1 MKRFRKSGGRGG
13 HFLCRWVSAPDGE
26 GGVLASGVLVRQGQK
41 GTGAVGRIR
50 AIASDLEREYLD
62 PAFDGAVGRI
72 FGAGEQSLVR
82 ALGLPELTP
91 QERAINRGFFLSTA
105 TLGLGL
111 AGSLG
116 ATPLGLLGYVGLLY
130 NSVPIYASVYR
141 DLVEER
147 KLGVDLLSALVN
159 TAYLAGGMVVL
170 GSVAQLSF
178 YFSVR
183 MLQLLKD
190 RISSD
195 LSAVLTAQGQTVWLS
210 REGEP
215 VAVRVETL
223 AAGDVVVVQA
233 GETVLVD
240 GVVLQGAGVVD
251 LQSLTGRSNPV
262 EAGEG
267 DRLLAF
273 TRVLSGELWIRVD
286 QGGEHAETLVSQW
299 LAWSVDTPTAA
310 QLKFV
315 RVTDQLVVPV
325 ILLSALALPWLGPF
339 RAAALLGIHP
349 QRNLLNFGAL
359 HNLSALLYAS
369 RQQILVK
376 DGRSL
381 ELLRRIDTVVF
392 DKTGTLT
399 EWEPQVGAIHTVG
412 SWSADQLL
420 AWAAAAEQC
429 QQHPFARALL
439 AGAQAR
445 GVALP
450 AVDSSVSQAGLGL
463 TAEIEGRTVLV
474 GSWRWVVQN
483 GGVLLPGVQHMQEAS
498 CASDAS
504 WVWVA
509 VDGQVQGAVEIEVS
523 VRPEAAT
530 VVAALRKLP
539 RIQKLLILSGD
550 EAALT
555 AAVAEQVG
563 IDEAVAELS
572 PSDKAARIAALQA
585 EGRTVCFVGDGLN
598 DLVAFK
604 QADLSIA
611 LQGSAATETAQI
623 VLLDPDL
630 CYLPR
635 LFALG
640 QEYAADHRALF
651 AAVLTPGVLCALG
664 VFWFGFGL
672 PQMTL
677 LDAVDVG
684 LGTSIAVRP
693 WQRQRRLLAAQ
704 GEGEVLAADVVVQ
717 SAASTS
723 DKPV

>member
-1 MKRFRKSGGRGG
+1 MKRSRKNRWRSSHFLEYCVSVPDDGGSGFDSRMSVRQERKS
-13 HFLCRWVSAPDGE
+13 
-26 GGVLASGVLVRQGQK
+26 
-41 GTGAVGRIR
+41 TGALGRIQ
-50 AIASDLEREYLD
+50 AVASEFERKYLD
-62 PAFDGAVGRI
+62 PAFDGAVGWL
-72 FGAGEQSLVR
+72 FGTGGQPLVR
-82 ALGLPELTP
+82 ALRQPELTP

-111 AGSLG
+111 ASSLG

-190 RISSD
+190 HISGD
-195 LSAVLTAQGQTVWLS
+195 LTEVLTAQGQTVWLS

-233 GETVLVD
+233 GEMVLVD

-267 DRLLAF
+267 DLLLAF

-286 QGGEHAETLVSQW
+286 QGGEHATTLVGQW

-349 QRNLLNFGAL
+349 QRHLLNFGAL

-399 EWEPQVGAIHTVG
+399 EWEPQVGAIHIYG

-420 AWAAAAEQC
+420 AWAAAAEQR

-450 AVDSSVSQAGLGL
+450 VVDSSVSQAGFGL
-463 TAEIEGRTVLV
+463 TAEIEGRSVLV
-474 GSWRWVVQN
+474 GSWRWIVQN
-483 GGVLLPGVQHMQEAS
+483 GGAMPPGVQGVWQGS

-509 VDGQVQGAVEIEVS
+509 VDGQVQGAVEVQLS
-523 VRPEAAT
+523 VRPEAAA
-530 VVAALRKLP
+530 VVAALCKLP

-550 EAALT
+550 EAAPT
-555 AAVAEQVG
+555 AAVAEQLG

-630 CYLPR
+630 CYLPK

-664 VFWFGFGL
+664 VFWLGFGL

-677 LDAVDVG
+677 FDAVDVG

-693 WQRQRRLLAAQ
+693 WQRQRRLLALQ
-704 GEGEVLAADVVVQ
+704 GEGEVLAADGVVQ
-717 SAASTS
+717 SAASV
-723 DKPV
+723 KAV